1 MNFNYILNKKNTVK
15 ATLEANLYIQKSKNI
30 ITLVTSLITFVLALT
45 IGIKTGE
52 KLLFLLCV
60 LSFLRVVTLFY
71 IPYSN
76 AKISAAAFE
85 NGKEFSFELIEG
97 GAAIKAK
104 EGERKEILFKN
115 TDKAFET
122 KGFFIIATKERFY
135 PIPKEFMEKKQIS
148 ELSEVFSKTISNKK

>member
-30 ITLVTSLITFVLALT
+30 LTLIVNLVTFALAL
-45 IGIKTGE
+45 IMGIKTGE

-60 LSFLRVVTLFY
+60 LCILRVATLFY

-85 NGKEFSFELIEG
+85 NDKEFSFELIEG

-115 TDKAFET
+115 ADKAFET

-135 PIPKEFMEKKQIS
+135 PIPKEFMENEQIS
-148 ELSEVFSKTISNKK
+148 ELSEAFSKTFSNKK